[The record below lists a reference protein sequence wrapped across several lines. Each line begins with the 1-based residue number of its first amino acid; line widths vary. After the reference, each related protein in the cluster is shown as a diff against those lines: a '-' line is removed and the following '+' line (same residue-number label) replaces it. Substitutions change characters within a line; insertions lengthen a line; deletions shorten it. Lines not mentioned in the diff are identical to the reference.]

1 MNRSTSPFVEKLGLV
16 VEREGRSRVS
26 GQLLGILLLA
36 DAPLSL
42 DELAARLAVSK
53 ASVSINARELERH
66 GVAMRVSFPGD
77 RRDHY
82 VIAADLPANT
92 MRERI
97 ASLRRFRDAI
107 AAGSEET
114 RSGNPLVRNRFTEFV
129 AAFEHTIDSMEHVLA
144 ELVNRAGDRSASGS
158 RADADA
164 NSRAH

>member
-1 MNRSTSPFVEKLGLV
+1 MNHTASPFVEKLGLH
-16 VEREGRSRVS
+16 VEREGRSRVG

-66 GVAMRVSFPGD
+66 GVAIRVSFPGD

-82 VIAADLPANT
+82 VIAPDLPANT

-107 AAGSEET
+107 ASGSEET
-114 RSGNPLVRNRFTEFV
+114 RSGNPLVSDRFTRFV
-129 AAFEHTIDSMEHVLA
+129 AAFEHTIASMDRVLQ
-144 ELVNRAGDRSASGS
+144 ELVS
-158 RADADA
+158 RD
-164 NSRAH
+164 N